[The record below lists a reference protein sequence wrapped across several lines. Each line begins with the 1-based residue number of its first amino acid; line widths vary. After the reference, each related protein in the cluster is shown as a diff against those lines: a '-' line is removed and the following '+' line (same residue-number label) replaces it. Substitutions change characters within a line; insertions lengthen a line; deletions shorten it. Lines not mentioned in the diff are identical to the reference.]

1 MLHQSF
7 WPAHR
12 KVGKTPLPSLFMDM
26 LQTPPLSQPK
36 FGYNK
41 NCAIKCDSLPLLLPF
56 LGFFF
61 FFFLY
66 LNKICAPASVPS
78 ETYDQVFLELDFFH
92 AVPGAGNQVMAGGV
106 AVLASPCLSCKPAQ
120 LPSIVQPLQPWD
132 ALWASHWVLV
142 PEIHAV
148 GTTEVQIPLFGNS
161 KGPTEKALLKSAP
174 TSPRGPEY
182 MK

>member
-36 FGYNK
+36 LGYNK

-78 ETYDQVFLELDFFH
+78 ETYDQVFLELDFFN
-92 AVPGAGNQVMAGGV
+92 AVMGAGKSGHGWWGCCAG
-106 AVLASPCLSCKPAQ
+106 
-120 LPSIVQPLQPWD
+120 QPLSFLQASSVTLHCTTST
-132 ALWASHWVLV
+132 ALGCSLGLTLGFSAWNSCSGDHW
-142 PEIHAV
+142 
-148 GTTEVQIPLFGNS
+148 GS
-161 KGPTEKALLKSAP
+161 D
-174 TSPRGPEY
+174 TSIWEQ
-182 MK
+182 